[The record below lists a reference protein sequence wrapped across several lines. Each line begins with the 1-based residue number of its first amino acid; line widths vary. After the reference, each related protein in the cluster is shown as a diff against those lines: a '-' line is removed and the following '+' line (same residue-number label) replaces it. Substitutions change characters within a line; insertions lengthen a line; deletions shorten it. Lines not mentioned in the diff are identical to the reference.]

1 MYIATS
7 ATSATTIA
15 GSQIVLIITEIPLQA
30 SAGLSETIEYGN
42 PIISLDSCLA
52 IEGISVG

>member
-30 SAGLSETIEYGN
+30 SAGLSGTIEYGN

-52 IEGISVG
+52 TGGISVG